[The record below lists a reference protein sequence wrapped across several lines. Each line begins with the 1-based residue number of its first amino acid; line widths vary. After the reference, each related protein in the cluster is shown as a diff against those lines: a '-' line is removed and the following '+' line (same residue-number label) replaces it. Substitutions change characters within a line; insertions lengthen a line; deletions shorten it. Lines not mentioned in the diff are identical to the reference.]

1 MEDIIIIG
9 FGGHAKSVCDTIESI
24 GQFNIVGY
32 TDNEDKKSKYVYLG
46 TDDVL
51 EDYFKKGIKYLA
63 MGIGYL
69 GKINIRERI
78 YTYAKDIGY
87 QFPVIIDKTAIV
99 SENAT
104 INEGTFVGKGVIVN
118 VEAKIGKM
126 CIINTGAIIEHECR
140 VGDFT
145 HIAVGA
151 VLCGQVT
158 IGDRCLIGANA
169 TVIQQQEVKSM
180 KIIPAGGVVRR
191 LYE

>member
-9 FGGHAKSVCDTIESI
+9 FGGHAKSVCDTIEST
-24 GQFNIVGY
+24 GKFNIVGY
-32 TDNEDKKSKYVYLG
+32 TDDENKNSKYVYLG

-69 GKINIRERI
+69 GKGKVREKI
-78 YTYAKDIGY
+78 YTYAKNIGY
-87 QFPVIIDKTAIV
+87 QFPAIIDKTAII
-99 SENAT
+99 SEDVT
-104 INEGTFVGKGVIVN
+104 INEGTFVGKGAIINAEV
-118 VEAKIGKM
+118 KIGKM

-145 HIAVGA
+145 HIAVGT
-151 VLCGQVT
+151 VLCGEVT

-169 TVIQQQEVKSM
+169 TVIQQRVVESM
-180 KIIPAGGVVRR
+180 KTIPAGEVVR
-191 LYE
+191 